1 MIPIQGEARN
11 KTTLP
16 YMRQLDGLRAFAVLG
31 VLWTHYV
38 PQELWLLGM
47 NLGEFGVR
55 LFFVLSGFL
64 ITSLLMDARG
74 RILREEQTLFAAL
87 RQFYLRRF
95 LRIFP
100 LFYATLGVAFVL
112 AIPPVRETLAWH
124 TLYLSNI
131 YMAESGTW
139 PRAVAHLW
147 SLAIEEQFYLAWP
160 WVVFVMPLRFLPPAI
175 LSLLVIGPMFRSI
188 GVLAGWNDVAN
199 RVLTP
204 AAIDTLGYGCLLAYI
219 SHGKTTDASAVR
231 RHARIMPCCWVTAHA
246 FRRLRRLF
254 CL

>member
-1 MIPIQGEARN
+1 MIPTGCRNHNEAV
-11 KTTLP
+11 LP
-16 YMRQLDGLRAFAVLG
+16 YMKQLDGLRAFAVLG

-38 PQELWLLGM
+38 PQERWLLGM

-112 AIPPVRETLAWH
+112 AIPSARPSYGTSCICLISTWLKPEPGLERSRIFGLSRSKSSSTWH
-124 TLYLSNI
+124 GRGS
-131 YMAESGTW
+131 
-139 PRAVAHLW
+139 
-147 SLAIEEQFYLAWP
+147 
-160 WVVFVMPLRFLPPAI
+160 
-175 LSLLVIGPMFRSI
+175 SLL
-188 GVLAGWNDVAN
+188 
-199 RVLTP
+199 
-204 AAIDTLGYGCLLAYI
+204 CL
-219 SHGKTTDASAVR
+219 SVFC
-231 RHARIMPCCWVTAHA
+231 ARQS
-246 FRRLRRLF
+246 
-254 CL
+254 